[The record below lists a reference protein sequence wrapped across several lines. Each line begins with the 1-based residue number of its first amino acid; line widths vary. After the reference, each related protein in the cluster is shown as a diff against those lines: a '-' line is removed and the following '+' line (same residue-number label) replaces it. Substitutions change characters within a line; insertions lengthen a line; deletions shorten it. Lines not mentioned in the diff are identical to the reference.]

1 MPSFAEQMVTKLE
14 TLLLASAG
22 LRSVNVDGETVTY
35 ADLES
40 RYDYWKS
47 RVSRE
52 SGTRPLSATID
63 LSGGEG

>member
-22 LRSVNVDGETVTY
+22 LKSVSVDGEAVSY

-52 SGTRPLSATID
+52 SGDRPLSATVD
-63 LSGGEG
+63 LSEGP